1 MVSVLKKLE
10 EAPALS
16 VAERDRR
23 YAQIRGVMRERG
35 IDAVIVA
42 GSHLFYLSGGLPG
55 EMFGLLPAAED
66 EHFEAL
72 ISWRHLVDI
81 PDEVMTGSQE
91 WVKHVRSGRHAGPLA
106 DRIKELRLESGTIG
120 YAGPLSHQAHSVLM
134 KALPSL
140 ELVDAS
146 EILNNARTIKS
157 PEEIALID
165 RANHVFDAAVQRI
178 HETARPGMLGRD
190 VVQIGRNAM
199 WDAGGDLES
208 AFSFN
213 FGAEPAQNPV
223 LAEICLTRPIQE
235 GDIGTLTGHSHYHH
249 YAGHSDQ
256 EIVFGEP
263 KPRHVKMFEGVKT
276 VRNEV
281 LKHVRAGITQRALF
295 DVYEATC
302 EEVGYATSEHAQMHQ
317 YGIDIPEFPGLAF
330 RIEDSKGGRGLGG
343 GGNFTLETGM
353 IYSISPTLIDGE
365 TGETLLGGTSL
376 AVTDDGHQELGD
388 REVELL
394 VAG

>member
-1 MVSVLKKLE
+1 
-10 EAPALS
+10 
-16 VAERDRR
+16 
-23 YAQIRGVMRERG
+23 
-35 IDAVIVA
+35 
-42 GSHLFYLSGGLPG
+42 
-55 EMFGLLPAAED
+55 
-66 EHFEAL
+66 
-72 ISWRHLVDI
+72 
-81 PDEVMTGSQE
+81 
-91 WVKHVRSGRHAGPLA
+91 
-106 DRIKELRLESGTIG
+106 
-120 YAGPLSHQAHSVLM
+120 
-134 KALPSL
+134 
-140 ELVDAS
+140 
-146 EILNNARTIKS
+146 
-157 PEEIALID
+157 
-165 RANHVFDAAVQRI
+165 
-178 HETARPGMLGRD
+178 MLGRD
-190 VVQIGRNAM
+190 VVQIGLNAM

-223 LAEICLTRPIQE
+223 LAQICRTRPIQE
-235 GDIGTLTGHSHYHH
+235 GDIGTLTAHAHYHH

-281 LKHVRAGITQRALF
+281 LKHVRAGITQRELF

-317 YGIDIPEFPGLAF
+317 YGIDIPEFPGPAF

-365 TGETLLGGTSL
+365 TGDTLLGGTSL
-376 AVTDDGHQELGD
+376 AVTDDGNRELGD

>member
-1 MVSVLKKLE
+1 MLFGFH
-10 EAPALS
+10 
-16 VAERDRR
+16 
-23 YAQIRGVMRERG
+23 RGKQLATRG
-35 IDAVIVA
+35 KRLV
-42 GSHLFYLSGGLPG
+42 
-55 EMFGLLPAAED
+55 
-66 EHFEAL
+66 
-72 ISWRHLVDI
+72 VDI
-81 PDEVMTGSQE
+81 HI
-91 WVKHVRSGRHAGPLA
+91 HVRGELA
-106 DRIKELRLESGTIG
+106 D
-120 YAGPLSHQAHSVLM
+120 QVLYI
-134 KALPSL
+134 A
-140 ELVDAS
+140 
-146 EILNNARTIKS
+146 T
-157 PEEIALID
+157 IALRHSLPKHIRPIGQQAID
-165 RANHVFDAAVQRI
+165 HCPNGAVGCIQGAGVFSCRRFCACRRNRNGV
-178 HETARPGMLGRD
+178 TARF
-190 VVQIGRNAM
+190 
-199 WDAGGDLES
+199 GGDHR
-208 AFSFN
+208 ATTKTHQQ
-213 FGAEPAQNPV
+213 GR
-223 LAEICLTRPIQE
+223 C
-235 GDIGTLTGHSHYHH
+235 DH

-281 LKHVRAGITQRALF
+281 LKHVRAGITQRELF

-302 EEVGYATSEHAQMHQ
+302 EEVGYATSDHAQMHQ